1 MSDDEKKVRYRRIVR
16 KLKLANKKI
25 GDLINSL
32 DNLSDSLTNNL
43 KVDGKGYETETVSKV
58 RDKVDT
64 LQDKNINIINSL
76 VRKINQID

>member
-32 DNLSDSLTNNL
+32 DNLSDSLTTNL